1 MICDIIGAIENAPT
15 FYEGLT
21 PFYAKEIIKR
31 GFLIFD
37 LKGFSNSSA
46 QYLDNFRACFLDAFV
61 VQWSP
66 KRFK

>member
-1 MICDIIGAIENAPT
+1 MICDTIGAIENAPT
-15 FYEGLT
+15 FVEGLT

-46 QYLDNFRACFLDAFV
+46 QYLDNFRACLLDVFV